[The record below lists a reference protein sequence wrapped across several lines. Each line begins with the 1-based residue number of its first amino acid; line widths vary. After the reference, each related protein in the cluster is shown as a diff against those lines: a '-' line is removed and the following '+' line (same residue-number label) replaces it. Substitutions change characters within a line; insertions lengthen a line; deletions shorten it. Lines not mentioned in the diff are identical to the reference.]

1 MKDSLRVTVEIV
13 PWLTDHFGHKGHG
26 RLRIEEAVPRGTT
39 ILGLLNS
46 LADRHSGF
54 RQVALPN
61 GELSGAISVLL
72 NNRWLQP
79 SYNLD
84 YQLQDSDTVTLLPAF
99 TGGAQEEYS

>member
-13 PWLTDHFGHKGHG
+13 PWLTDHFNHKGHG
-26 RLRIEEAVPRGTT
+26 RLRIEETVPRGTA
-39 ILGLLNS
+39 ILDLLKR
-46 LADRHSGF
+46 LAEQHPGF
-54 RQVALPN
+54 GQTALPN